1 MRSGP
6 ETSIK
11 YHQEGPD
18 MEPTKKKTKRS
29 SKEEWKRDLQTD
41 TKMTGY
47 TWRQIEIITQDRI
60 FWETVVNGL

>member
-1 MRSGP
+1 
-6 ETSIK
+6 
-11 YHQEGPD
+11 